1 MALQLLIALYIALL
15 FQYHHSSND
24 DVFVSAFTRT
34 NILYTYHKLPKNIR
48 SACCAAAQTESVITE
63 TQQQSQRRHTIFQN
77 TNAVSKNIPIPH
89 QHIWRRSLPN
99 KEESKKKTSFWNS
112 LSSTI
117 HKDHKISIN
126 DVSVQFDNPSMG
138 ARELLEKAGVII
150 SKDIPS
156 IDANVEEEE
165 TIHHLTSVL
174 SYFQSI
180 AGGKETNV
188 KCKARLVSTIGERG
202 IKCPRWHLDH
212 VPVRL
217 IMSIVGLGCE
227 YITEKFGDDDQ
238 LKIVNRTALNSLD
251 EEDTQI
257 ANDIIVPKRL
267 VSDRAKEG
275 EEMIQQAKEGEA
287 ILLTG
292 KGWEEEHD
300 DSSSST
306 NEDIPLAAVHRSPIL
321 KPNQER
327 ILLTV
332 DLVDWQ

>member
-1 MALQLLIALYIALL
+1 MTLPLLIALYIVLL
-15 FQYHHSSND
+15 FQFNYSSD
-24 DVFVSAFTRT
+24 SDVFVSAFIQT
-34 NILYTYHKLPKNIR
+34 NILPKNIR
-48 SACCAAAQTESVITE
+48 SICHAAAQTESVLTE
-63 TQQQSQRRHTIFQN
+63 SQQQQQQQRRHTIFQN
-77 TNAVSKNIPIPH
+77 TNAVSKNIPVPH
-89 QHIWRRSLPN
+89 HNIWRRSLPN
-99 KEESKKKTSFWNS
+99 KEEKKIAFWDS
-112 LSSTI
+112 MSSI
-117 HKDHKISIN
+117 HKDEDHKISVN
-126 DVSVQFDNPSMG
+126 DVSVQFNSPSAG

-150 SKDIPS
+150 SKDNTM
-156 IDANVEEEE
+156 AEEE

-180 AGGKETNV
+180 AGGTETNA

-227 YITEKFGDDDQ
+227 YIPERFGDDDQ

-267 VSDRAKEG
+267 VSDRAKERK
-275 EEMIQQAKEGEA
+275 EIIQQAREGEA
-287 ILLTG
+287 ILLMG
-292 KGWEEEHD
+292 KGWEEEDHG
-300 DSSSST
+300 DSSSA

-332 DLVDWQ
+332 DLVDWE

>member
-1 MALQLLIALYIALL
+1 MALQLLIALYIAPL
-15 FQYHHSSND
+15 FQYHHSSNN

-48 SACCAAAQTESVITE
+48 SACRAAAQTESVITE
-63 TQQQSQRRHTIFQN
+63 TQQQSQRRHIIFQN

-150 SKDIPS
+150 SKDITM
-156 IDANVEEEE
+156 AEEE

-180 AGGKETNV
+180 AGGKENNV

-257 ANDIIVPKRL
+257 ANDIIVPKSL
-267 VSDRAKEG
+267 VSDREKEG
-275 EEMIQQAKEGEA
+275 EEIIKYAKEGEA
-287 ILLTG
+287 ILLMG
-292 KGWEEEHD
+292 KGWEEESD
-300 DSSSST
+300 DSTT

-321 KPNQER
+321 KPNQKR
-327 ILLTV
+327 VLLTV
-332 DLVDWQ
+332 DLVDWE